1 MAASTHAQP
10 ASIDFSHQLVASG
23 AIPGGASTSNNPAAG
38 FPNSG
43 GNAGGMFTGSVDEM
57 LQNGG
62 LDDATTLGSV
72 NSIFSAISQGG
83 VFAGDMFAV
92 FEKYLGNL
100 QTLKNFKSLFALGG
114 VSLTNARLF
123 LGSGVVPS
131 QQGQGQ
137 APSK

>member
-1 MAASTHAQP
+1 MSKQNP
-10 ASIDFSHQLVASG
+10 APDSFDFGQLVASR
-23 AIPGGASTSNNPAAG
+23 AIPGAESTTSNHAGG

-72 NSIFSAISQGG
+72 DSIFSAISQGG

-100 QTLKNFKSLFALGG
+100 QRHKNFKSLLALGG

-123 LGSGVVPS
+123 LGSEIIPS
-131 QQGQGQ
+131 PQGQGKTQ
-137 APSK
+137 GG

>member
-1 MAASTHAQP
+1 MALPNP
-10 ASIDFSHQLVASG
+10 APISNSFLEGVASG
-23 AIPGGASTSNNPAAG
+23 AIPGAASTTTNHAGG

-43 GNAGGMFTGSVDEM
+43 GNGGKMIEGSVDTM
-57 LQNGG
+57 LQHGG

-83 VFAGDMFAV
+83 VFTGDMFAV

-100 QTLKNFKSLFALGG
+100 QTLNNFKSLFALGG
-114 VSLTNARLF
+114 VGLTNARLF
-123 LGSGVVPS
+123 LGSGIIPS